1 MHALL
6 FFFFFTKSSSGRDWT
21 FLVDCMLDIPAV
33 QLSKITSRSL
43 PNASVV
49 TLALE
54 HHHMVCFFFL
64 VFFFLAIPS
73 CCRSLQ
79 VLQYMQGMAVM
90 LSFWFA
96 LPAVAH
102 SVFIAELPALS
113 EYLRM
118 FYIPCWSSIFMNNIY
133 WACLYFFSME
143 RLWKHI

>member
-6 FFFFFTKSSSGRDWT
+6 SFTKSSSGRDWT

-33 QLSKITSRSL
+33 QLSKITSLSF
-43 PNASVV
+43 PNVSVV

-54 HHHMVCFFFL
+54 HHHMVCFLFFFK
-64 VFFFLAIPS
+64 FFFLAIPS
-73 CCRSLQ
+73 CCGSLQ